1 MKDRAII
8 LFDGVC
14 NFCNASVNFVL
25 KRDQDDRFRFAPLQ
39 SDKGRQL
46 QAAHGLEDGKTDS
59 FVLITGGKAFTEST
73 AALQVARR
81 LGFPWNMLWAF
92 MIVPPFIRNAVYRF
106 IARRRYKW
114 FGKKDQCMVPDES
127 MRNKFL

>member
-39 SDKGRQL
+39 SDAGRQL
-46 QAAHGLEDGKTDS
+46 LAAHSLDNGKTDS
-59 FVLITGGKAFTEST
+59 FVLIAGGKAFTEST
-73 AALQVARR
+73 AALHVARR

-92 MIVPPFIRNAVYRF
+92 MLVPPFIRNAVYRL
-106 IARRRYKW
+106 IARNRYKW
-114 FGKKDQCMVPDES
+114 FGKKDQCMVPGEG